1 MTKKRYLPNK
11 WKAFKDLPDE
21 AFRDPNGE
29 LLSFDEFMDWK
40 IAGYEIPDDIVCIIR
55 AKNLETG
62 KIKEYKYQYRHAA
75 KKKCRK
81 LLNSGDHELTVV
93 QHDAVHFLYPAENDI
108 F

>member
-1 MTKKRYLPNK
+1 MTKKKRYYPNN
-11 WKAFKDLPDE
+11 WKPIKDTPEE
-21 AFRDPNGE
+21 AFPPID
-29 LLSFDEFMDWK
+29 FDDFMDWK
-40 IAGYEIPDDIVCIIR
+40 VGGYEIPPDVACLIR

-62 KIKEYKYQYRHAA
+62 KITEYKYQYRHAA

-93 QHDAVHFLYPAENDI
+93 QHDAVHVLYPAENDI